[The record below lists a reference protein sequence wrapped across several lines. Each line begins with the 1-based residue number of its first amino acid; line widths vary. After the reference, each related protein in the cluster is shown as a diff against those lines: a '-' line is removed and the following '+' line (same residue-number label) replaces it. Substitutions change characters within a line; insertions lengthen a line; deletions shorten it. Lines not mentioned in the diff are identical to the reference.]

1 MKPFKPSLTRRILA
15 ASLLISG
22 VAAPALADGTP
33 ANTNISNTATAS
45 YEDPNNPT
53 VSINATSNTVVVTVA
68 EVAGITVTP
77 VATTDRN
84 GGTVLPNDV
93 VDYVYRVTN
102 VGNDTT
108 HFHIPDQVTVTGPGT
123 AGTVQISTDGGT
135 TWTNVTPGGMDTNT
149 PVLNGIAPGG
159 SVLVR
164 VPVTITALAPSGATI
179 RVLLGNTG
187 TNDNSTA
194 TQNQPNPT
202 APAGNDVYTVDASGV
217 PGEVAGDPVNGE
229 REASSVQQ
237 VIVGSQPQAFAA
249 ILKTRSAYSTNS
261 TPAVLTDDT
270 ITYGLSL
277 RVDATAPSGSTGLSP
292 AGLVGTTV
300 TGIGSNRILVT
311 DAIPDGTVLTGTPT
325 APNADW
331 TPVYTT
337 AALGTPADQASW
349 SSTNPGSGV
358 TRVGFVYNASPV
370 ASGGKG
376 PIAPGTMVNG
386 FSFTVTTS
394 GITGTTTIANIAQVF
409 GQTEGGGTT
418 LVYDESGDQS
428 PSNFNDDGSPGS
440 NTPTT
445 GVANPANDG
454 VDSNNN
460 NTGTGPGGE
469 DNVLTI
475 AAPGTILNGPLN
487 RSDAVGPTNN
497 NDDFTNRS
505 TPIPP
510 GITPGTM
517 ASPATLNPDSITFT
531 NTLSNPSSTDTLTN
545 VLLVPDTYN
554 FTAASGEVLPPTNT
568 TVTLTYGTQTAVYTY
583 NGTNFVFTSGSAIV
597 IPTLLPNNPINYTV
611 AVDLPADTPLST
623 DTEKGFSIP
632 IFAFQDSNNN
642 ARPDAS
648 DVTQNRT
655 IDRVYTG
662 FLQLKKAAR
671 ILDANGNQIVGF
683 TNSPN
688 AAFNAE
694 VRPGRLL
701 EYKIDYKNISI
712 APVGAG
718 NTILNANN
726 VVITEDGQA
735 GTNNWAV
742 DNPTTGIINTSN
754 VLGSAQAT
762 FGTVQYLPSGD
773 RVGTTAAADVTKYVN
788 TVGIPIQPGGTG
800 QLIFRR
806 RIN

>member
-1 MKPFKPSLTRRILA
+1 
-15 ASLLISG
+15 
-22 VAAPALADGTP
+22 
-33 ANTNISNTATAS
+33 
-45 YEDPNNPT
+45 
-53 VSINATSNTVVVTVA
+53 
-68 EVAGITVTP
+68 
-77 VATTDRN
+77 
-84 GGTVLPNDV
+84 
-93 VDYVYRVTN
+93 
-102 VGNDTT
+102 
-108 HFHIPDQVTVTGPGT
+108 
-123 AGTVQISTDGGT
+123 
-135 TWTNVTPGGMDTNT
+135 
-149 PVLNGIAPGG
+149 
-159 SVLVR
+159 
-164 VPVTITALAPSGATI
+164 
-179 RVLLGNTG
+179 
-187 TNDNSTA
+187 
-194 TQNQPNPT
+194 
-202 APAGNDVYTVDASGV
+202 
-217 PGEVAGDPVNGE
+217 
-229 REASSVQQ
+229 
-237 VIVGSQPQAFAA
+237 
-249 ILKTRSAYSTNS
+249 
-261 TPAVLTDDT
+261 
-270 ITYGLSL
+270 
-277 RVDATAPSGSTGLSP
+277 
-292 AGLVGTTV
+292 
-300 TGIGSNRILVT
+300 
-311 DAIPDGTVLTGTPT
+311 
-325 APNADW
+325 
-331 TPVYTT
+331 
-337 AALGTPADQASW
+337 
-349 SSTNPGSGV
+349 
-358 TRVGFVYNASPV
+358 
-370 ASGGKG
+370 
-376 PIAPGTMVNG
+376 
-386 FSFTVTTS
+386 
-394 GITGTTTIANIAQVF
+394 
-409 GQTEGGGTT
+409 
-418 LVYDESGDQS
+418 
-428 PSNFNDDGSPGS
+428 
-440 NTPTT
+440 
-445 GVANPANDG
+445 
-454 VDSNNN
+454 
-460 NTGTGPGGE
+460 
-469 DNVLTI
+469 
-475 AAPGTILNGPLN
+475 
-487 RSDAVGPTNN
+487 
-497 NDDFTNRS
+497 
-505 TPIPP
+505 
-510 GITPGTM
+510 
-517 ASPATLNPDSITFT
+517 
-531 NTLSNPSSTDTLTN
+531 
-545 VLLVPDTYN
+545 
-554 FTAASGEVLPPTNT
+554 
-568 TVTLTYGTQTAVYTY
+568 VYTY